1 MKPDKP
7 GNKVLAYAAPRPSFN
22 TSEVLGVWLGPS
34 NDGMQIV
41 THFETGFA
49 HTNGWPN
56 TLKINTEQWN
66 LLKRYWGKW
75 HLLELDWPVILGFP
89 VAELETIMERK
100 TL

>member
-22 TSEVLGVWLGPS
+22 TSEVLGVRHNLPP

-89 VAELETIMERK
+89 VAELETIMESK
-100 TL
+100 Q